1 MRDSV
6 SFSGLKMRMGIE
18 LADSGPSGLSYLRFI
33 SHITGGLHAHSPFLF
48 KKSFPYSHPVYS
60 VKSCFSIPS

>member
-6 SFSGLKMRMGIE
+6 SLSGLKIRMGIE
-18 LADSGPSGLSYLRFI
+18 STDSAPSGLSYLRFI
-33 SHITGGLHAHSPFLF
+33 SHITGGLHAHPPFLL

-60 VKSCFSIPS
+60 VTSCFSIAS